1 MPPTENASD
10 WSLHEWAVE
19 LKAVKCQQLLR
30 IEEHFAGAN
39 ETEEVDTTS
48 EIQLELDASLQTS
61 GESSTIS
68 PILAVVAEKEG
79 AVFEVLDDQMISG
92 GEKQVSPLDFLHIQL
107 EEQQNLVVKLSAC
120 LDRFLEEDFIY
131 NAVFFSRI
139 PNRNRF

>member
-1 MPPTENASD
+1 MSGGMPPTEKASD

-79 AVFEVLDDQMISG
+79 AVFEVSDDQMISG
-92 GEKQVSPLDFLHIQL
+92 GEKQID
-107 EEQQNLVVKLSAC
+107 
-120 LDRFLEEDFIY
+120 
-131 NAVFFSRI
+131 
-139 PNRNRF
+139 